1 MTDYKTVYQPQPI
14 PEHLR
19 PNDLYVREYAMGV
32 WIPLLQ
38 NFFGGLLGAGG
49 FVSIA
54 AWKLGMLPTDAII
67 LGATVGGLVFCIVTA
82 FRAFRDEARTVI
94 AAYGERQDKLTRA
107 ALQAEVDQLRRG
119 MKELQSQGVVSS
131 KVAALMAT
139 ERLLGDYYER
149 HLDITRA
156 PAMSR
161 GYTRAQWDAVMRLC
175 RAAQVVNEKG
185 IVLVPTFAEAW
196 AKVLHMQ
203 SAGMGSFAVTEM
215 GDVVRKG

>member
-1 MTDYKTVYQPQPI
+1 MSDYRTTYPPQAP

-19 PNDLYVREYAMGV
+19 PNDLYIREYAQGV

-49 FVSIA
+49 FVGIIG
-54 AWKLGMLPTDAII
+54 WKLSMTVEDAAI
-67 LGATVGGLVFCIVTA
+67 LGATVGGLIFCAVTA

-94 AAYGERQDKLTRA
+94 AAYGERQDKATRA
-107 ALQAEVDQLRRG
+107 ALQAEVDQLRREV
-119 MKELQSQGVVSS
+119 KELRSQGIITS
-131 KVAALMAT
+131 KMSALMAT

-161 GYTRAQWDAVMRLC
+161 GYSRAQWDAAMVLL
-175 RAAQVVNEKG
+175 RAAQIVNDKG
-185 IVLVPTFAEAW
+185 GVLVPTFAEAW
-196 AKVLHMQ
+196 ARILHMQ
-203 SAGMGSFAVTEM
+203 SSGMGSFAVTET
-215 GDVVRKG
+215 GDVVRKA